1 MVDRQATGRYGE
13 RFGVSKRLG
22 MVSNAPEAR
31 AKVRAL
37 GPSLIRE
44 VANAAMH
51 REGVLRFWFGESDQ
65 PTPRFI
71 REAAAASLRD
81 GETFYT
87 ENLGRRYLREGIAE
101 YVTGLH
107 GRRFGVER
115 IAVTSSGDSALMLAS
130 QMVLDPG
137 DRAVL
142 VTPMWPNLVEIPRI
156 LGAEPVCVPLEVS
169 GGRWVLPMEKVIEA
183 LTPETRMLYVN
194 SPNNPTGWTF
204 TVEEQRMLLEHCRER
219 GIWILADDVYERL
232 YFGEGEGGRVAPSF
246 LSIAEEGDRVI
257 SINSFS
263 KAWRMTGWR
272 VGWMVVPP
280 ALLPALASLI
290 EYNTSCV
297 PEFVQRAAAVALR
310 EGEGEIDCLRGELV
324 RARERLLRGLHGI
337 AGVDVPAADGAM
349 YAFFRIAGER
359 DSVGLAKRL
368 VEDAGL
374 GLAPGRA
381 FGPEGEGWLR
391 WCYATE
397 LGKIDEGVERLRR
410 FLRGR

>member
-1 MVDRQATGRYGE
+1 MAG
-13 RFGVSKRLG
+13 SLG
-22 MVSNAPEAR
+22 AGPEAR
-31 AKVRAL
+31 ARVQQL

-44 VANAAMH
+44 VANAAMD

-65 PTPRFI
+65 PTPRMI

-87 ENLGRRYLREGIAE
+87 ENLGRRYLREELSA
-101 YVTGLH
+101 YLTGLH
-107 GRRFGVER
+107 GREVGVER
-115 IAVTSSGDSALMLAS
+115 LAVTSSGDSALMLAS

-156 LGAEPVCVPLEVS
+156 LGAEPVCVPLEVR
-169 GGRWVLPMEKVIEA
+169 GDRWVMPMDKVLAA
-183 LTPETRMLYVN
+183 LRPGTRMLYVN
-194 SPNNPTGWTF
+194 SPNNPTGWTI
-204 TVEEQRMLLEHCRER
+204 TGEEQRVLLEHCRR
-219 GIWILADDVYERL
+219 WGIWILTDDVYERL
-232 YFGEGEGGRVAPSF
+232 YFGAEGGGRGAPSF
-246 LSIAEEGDRVI
+246 VALAEPGDRVI
-257 SINSFS
+257 SVNSFS

-280 ALLPALASLI
+280 TLLPQLSSLI

-297 PEFVQRAAAVALR
+297 PEFVQRGATVALR
-310 EGEGEIDCLRGELV
+310 EGEGEIACLRGELV
-324 RARERLLRGLHGI
+324 RARERLLGGLRGI
-337 AGVDVPAADGAM
+337 AGVDVPEADGAM
-349 YAFFRIAGER
+349 YAFFRVAGQN

-368 VEDAGL
+368 VEEAGL

-397 LGKIDEGVERLRR
+397 LGKIDAGVERLRG
-410 FLRGR
+410 FLERR